1 MSLISHSSKSGFRP
15 LVTTVIVGV
24 WVALVLILMKDQYL
38 PSNVGTEESLHIAAT
53 EADDWFLIRIRG
65 AYSGVGRSRQI
76 RTDHG
81 WKLRDDL
88 NISLNLQGRIK
99 PIRITSSAEVDPDF
113 RLVAFDLR
121 VSSGIV
127 SFEQKGHMEGRDLVL
142 ELPGP
147 GRGGTKR
154 IKLAESPRISR
165 SLGLPAPLKDLE
177 VGDQIRMPI
186 FDPMEGSKREAVINV
201 LEKAALEIAGQK
213 VDAWRVHASFRAV
226 DMTMWVD
233 REGRLLKG
241 LMPLGITVIRS
252 DRSEIAKEMR
262 GIRDLPDM
270 VSLASVQVEG
280 SIPEDGKVKFLRL
293 KVQGEGTLSIPSD
306 GFHQT
311 LKGSELT
318 ITREQPPEAGYSLPC
333 TDPKMKAYLTASRF
347 IRSDH
352 PEIIKKAKAIVGDE
366 KDPVKAARLINSWV
380 SKNLK
385 KVPTPSVP
393 DAYTVLRTMQ
403 GDCNEHAVL
412 AVSLARA
419 VGLPARIAVGLV
431 HLGDGFYY
439 HAWVAYWGGRN
450 WFTGDPM
457 RDMLPVNPTYIT
469 LLYGDV
475 DKHLNVISFLG
486 RLKLKVLDS
495 G

>member
-1 MSLISHSSKSGFRP
+1 MSFYSRASKSGFRP
-15 LVTTVIVGV
+15 LVTILIVGV
-24 WVALVLILMKDQYL
+24 WVTLMLFLLKDQYL
-38 PSNVGTEESLHIAAT
+38 PASTNSGGALNIAAT

-81 WKLRDDL
+81 WTLRDDL

-99 PIRITSSAEVDPDF
+99 PIRIVSSAEVDPDF
-113 RLVAFDLR
+113 RLISFHLK

-127 SFEQKGHMEGRDLVL
+127 AFEQKGRMDGRDLL
-142 ELPGP
+142 IDMPGS
-147 GRGGTKR
+147 GRGGIKR
-154 IKLAESPRISR
+154 MKLAETPRISR

-177 VGDQIRMPI
+177 VGDEIRMPI
-186 FDPMEGSKREAVINV
+186 FDPMEGNKWDAVINV
-201 LEKAALEIAGQK
+201 LEKAALVIADQK
-213 VDAWRVHASFRAV
+213 VEAWRVRASFRSI
-226 DMTMWVD
+226 DMTLWVD

-241 LMPLGITVIRS
+241 VMPLGITVIRS
-252 DRSEIAKEMR
+252 DRAEIAKEMR
-262 GIRDLPDM
+262 GVRDLPDI
-270 VSLASVQVEG
+270 VSLASVHVDG
-280 SIPEDGKVKFLRL
+280 FIPEDDKVKLLRL
-293 KVQGEGTLSIPSD
+293 NVQGEANWTIPSD
-306 GFHQT
+306 GFRQT

-318 ITREQPPEAGYSLPC
+318 ITREEPPKAGYTLPC
-333 TDPKMKAYLTASRF
+333 TDPKMEEHLTASRF

-352 PEIIKKAKAIVGDE
+352 PEIIKTAKAIVGDE
-366 KDPVKAARLINSWV
+366 KDPVKAAQLINKWV
-380 SKNLK
+380 SGNLK
-385 KVPTPSVP
+385 RVPTPSVP
-393 DAYTVLRTMQ
+393 DAYTVLQTRQ

-431 HLGDGFYY
+431 RLADGFYY
-439 HAWVAYWGGRN
+439 HAWVAYWGGQN

-457 RDMLPVNPTYIT
+457 MNLLPVNPTHIT

-486 RLKLKVLDS
+486 RLKLKVLEA

>member
-1 MSLISHSSKSGFRP
+1 M
-15 LVTTVIVGV
+15 
-24 WVALVLILMKDQYL
+24 VLLLKDQYL
-38 PSNVGTEESLHIAAT
+38 PADTRPDESLNIAAT

-76 RTDHG
+76 RTGSG
-81 WKLRDDL
+81 WNLRDDL

-99 PIRITSSAEVDPDF
+99 PIRITSSAEVDADF
-113 RLVAFDLR
+113 RLIAFQLKVD
-121 VSSGIV
+121 SGIV
-127 SFEQKGHMEGRDLVL
+127 SFEQKGRMEGRDLVL

-147 GRGGTKR
+147 DRSGVKR
-154 IKLAESPRISR
+154 IKLAETPRISR

-186 FDPMEGSKREAVINV
+186 FDPMDGNKSDAVISV
-201 LEKAALEIAGQK
+201 LEKAALEISDRK
-213 VDAWRVHASFRAV
+213 VEAWRVRALFRSA
-226 DMTMWVD
+226 DMTLWVD

-252 DRSEIAKEMR
+252 DRAEIAKEMKGVR
-262 GIRDLPDM
+262 NLPDF
-270 VSLASVQVEG
+270 VSLAAVQVEG
-280 SIPEDGKVKFLRL
+280 SIPDDDNLKILRL
-293 KVQGEGTLSIPSD
+293 NVQGEGNWSIPND
-306 GFHQT
+306 GFRQT
-311 LKGSELT
+311 LNGTELT
-318 ITREQPPEAGYSLPC
+318 ITREDPPKADYLLPS
-333 TDPKMKAYLTASRF
+333 TDPKMEEYLASTRF
-347 IRSDH
+347 LRADH
-352 PEIIKKAKAIVGDE
+352 PEVIKKAKAIVGDE
-366 KDPVKAARLINSWV
+366 KDPVKAAQLINNWV
-380 SKNLK
+380 FRNLK

-393 DAYTVLRTMQ
+393 DAYSVLQTLQ

-431 HLGDGFYY
+431 RLGDGFYY
-439 HAWVAYWGGRN
+439 HAWVNYWGGRN

-457 RDMLPVNPTYIT
+457 MDIIPVKPTHIT

-486 RLKLKVLDS
+486 RLKLKVLEA